1 MKISLLLGVMTA
13 LIIGGYGSDIPKSTK
28 EYQKLSKV
36 ELDAVFD
43 RCWVK
48 VKDSSNY
55 PNKGEID
62 DMVGAIL
69 QSHGNA
75 AGDLDSEKAEQGYAQ
90 ADLAILWLSWYGLIT
105 DKELAKFGNDML
117 AEYVRYG
124 RVVIAANKSGRSD
137 HINYVLGT
145 N

>member
-1 MKISLLLGVMTA
+1 
-13 LIIGGYGSDIPKSTK
+13 
-28 EYQKLSKV
+28 
-36 ELDAVFD
+36 
-43 RCWVK
+43 
-48 VKDSSNY
+48 
-55 PNKGEID
+55 
-62 DMVGAIL
+62 MVGAIL

-75 AGDLDSEKAEQGYAQ
+75 AGDLDSEKAEQDYAQ
-90 ADLAILWLSWYGLIT
+90 ADLVILWLSWYGLIT

>member
-117 AEYVRYG
+117 AEYV
-124 RVVIAANKSGRSD
+124 
-137 HINYVLGT
+137 
-145 N
+145 